1 MPVASDGAPTRAAG
15 SGAAGAAGAAGAGA
29 GNQSLELACTVVIG
43 CGLTGLAVA
52 SELSRRGVSTV
63 VVDGLLPQPLR
74 AVADPSSFPERA
86 ELLRLLRG
94 YAASHR
100 LDIRSRTSAR
110 AVDLVIAGAGLL
122 PAPVPRTRKWA
133 VRTGDGMLLAD
144 NVVLTSCPQSELRR
158 LARALGI
165 TTGRDLRSALRAI
178 GLYLVGV
185 GESAAPTTRELVCQ
199 AKDAGRAIA
208 RAVPATAG
216 SGDSSA
222 SWQPASA

>member
-1 MPVASDGAPTRAAG
+1 MAVSTGKPELPVASGSAPQP
-15 SGAAGAAGAAGAGA
+15 AAGAEAGAEH
-29 GNQSLELACTVVIG
+29 QSLELACTVVIG

-52 SELSRRGVSTV
+52 SELSRRGVSSV

-74 AVADPSSFPERA
+74 AAPDPSSFPERA

-110 AVDLVIAGAGLL
+110 AVDLVVAGAGLL

-144 NVVLTSCPQSELRR
+144 HVVLTSCPQSELRR

-185 GESAAPTTRELVCQ
+185 GGSAAPTTRELVCQ

-208 RAVPATAG
+208 RLAPAATSPAG
-216 SGDSSA
+216 SGTA
-222 SWQPASA
+222 WQPASA

>member
-1 MPVASDGAPTRAAG
+1 MAVSTGKPDPPVASGNVPQPGAEADH
-15 SGAAGAAGAAGAGA
+15 
-29 GNQSLELACTVVIG
+29 QSLELAGTVVIG

-52 SELSRRGVSTV
+52 SELSRRGVSSV

-74 AVADPSSFPERA
+74 AVTDPSSFPERA

-110 AVDLVIAGAGLL
+110 AVDLVVAGAGLL

-208 RAVPATAG
+208 RAVPAATNPAG
-216 SGDSSA
+216 SGA
-222 SWQPASA
+222 SWQSASA